1 MFEASRGEDRYE
13 VGTAGTI
20 QYTATGIQID
30 RQIYSRQKDR
40 YKVET
45 AGTIQYTATGI
56 QIDR

>member
-30 RQIYSRQKDR
+30 R
-40 YKVET
+40 
-45 AGTIQYTATGI
+45 
-56 QIDR
+56 